1 MPELFFA
8 RDSLFH
14 YSHTC
19 RSVCSHP
26 KLPLCAKDESKPHTL
41 HDFFYIYGVGEEE
54 GEREDRVRRGDRE
67 VVERKQ
73 GDSVKSKKLPGINF
87 LLPS

>member
-1 MPELFFA
+1 MCKVIPNCPSVPKTKA
-8 RDSLFH
+8 
-14 YSHTC
+14 SHILYTTF
-19 RSVCSHP
+19 
-26 KLPLCAKDESKPHTL
+26 LNLW
-41 HDFFYIYGVGEEE
+41 GGEEE

-67 VVERKQ
+67 GVERKQ